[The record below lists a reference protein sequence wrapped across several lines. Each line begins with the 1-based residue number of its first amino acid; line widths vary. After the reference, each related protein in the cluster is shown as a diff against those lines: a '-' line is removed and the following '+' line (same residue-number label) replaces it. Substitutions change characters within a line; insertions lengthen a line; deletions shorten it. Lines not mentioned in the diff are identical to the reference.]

1 MTEEAEVEDDDV
13 FQGVKGANI
22 QVTTTYPM
30 VSAWEFEFLK
40 EEEVIRQRLD
50 ECSIYLLVQRPLT
63 YFDKVEF
70 REGRL
75 FFEIA
80 DRANPPLQ
88 CRVDLVDLGFC
99 APGEVIDVETA
110 WHTKETRQTQPL
122 RDVAA
127 IRLFRKD
134 GTFILWW
141 SPHKILYEML
151 VKGLKVATADGDP
164 RSFLDFN
171 VLYVGKAFD
180 QKVWDR
186 LTGHDKM
193 QRIMTVQN
201 PVGAAPAARAP
212 FEVSLILLTVVGL
225 AEMMEIPFMGFATP
239 PGVKPI
245 LHNLD
250 LADEEGLGRF
260 ATEQFV
266 KLRDEAMTREVEA
279 YLIHRFR
286 PEYNAVKYNN
296 YPDIKGGMRSKG
308 YSWTEL
314 EIEDLPAKLATAHST
329 WDLIGE
335 GQYEAVSDS

>member
-1 MTEEAEVEDDDV
+1 MLEEVEDDAV
-13 FQGVKGANI
+13 VQGVKGASI
-22 QVTTTYPM
+22 QVTTTYPL
-30 VSAWEFEFLK
+30 VSAYEFEFLK

-50 ECSIYLLVQRPLT
+50 DCSIYLLVQRPLT
-63 YFDKVEF
+63 YFDNVEF
-70 REGRL
+70 RDGRL
-75 FFEIA
+75 HFDIA

-88 CRVDLVDLGFC
+88 CRVDLVDLGIC
-99 APGEVIDVETA
+99 APGEAIDVETA
-110 WHTKETRQTQPL
+110 WHTHEALQAQPL

-127 IRLFRKD
+127 IRLFRRD

-151 VKGLKVATADGDP
+151 VNGLRVATADGDP
-164 RSFLDFN
+164 RSFLDFS

-193 QRIMTVQN
+193 QKIMTVQN

-225 AEMMEIPFMGFATP
+225 VEMMEIPFVGLATP
-239 PGVKPI
+239 SGIKPI
-245 LHNLD
+245 LHTLN

-260 ATEQFV
+260 ASEQFV

-279 YLIHRFR
+279 HLIHRFK
-286 PEYNAVKYNN
+286 PKYNAVKYNN
-296 YPDIKGGMRSKG
+296 YPDIKGGMRSNG

-314 EIEDLPAKLATAHST
+314 EIEKLPAKLATSHST
-329 WDLIGE
+329 WDLIGDIE
-335 GQYEAVSDS
+335 YDNVSDD